1 MEQSNFQFDN
11 PHLVELSFIENNE
24 FQSNENELAMKNS
37 FRVQIKRSSIAN
49 CAVVALAVEISFED
63 GKGPFQLKI
72 RLESNF
78 KWKKMEEDI
87 LEKMLKCN
95 APALLLSYMRPI
107 ISNITSASKFPT
119 YNLPFVN
126 FSEQIAVVEDM
137 SN

>member
-1 MEQSNFQFDN
+1 MD
-11 PHLVELSFIENNE
+11 LTAKI
-24 FQSNENELAMKNS
+24 
-37 FRVQIKRSSIAN
+37 SSK
-49 CAVVALAVEISFED
+49 D
-63 GKGPFQLKI
+63 GKGPFSLKI

-78 KWKKMEEDI
+78 RWEKMEEDV

-126 FSEQIAVVEDM
+126 FSEQVDDKNDM
-137 SN
+137 SK